1 MCSGGGEE
9 EDGRLYKT
17 RGRGR
22 SDWEWEEEEYMKGE
36 TEARS

>member
-1 MCSGGGEE
+1 MCSGEGEE
-9 EDGRLYKT
+9 EGGRLYKT
-17 RGRGR
+17 TGRGR